1 MKKAIAL
8 ALVAVLLFTNI
19 TVARAATL
27 ENDTELA
34 EYKLGITTRIN
45 ELENYLDQDVSGE
58 YGLLFKLRTLN
69 EYGMYYKQLTDYQ
82 SLLGFSD
89 KEEEFYR
96 KRLAAYYLEFNNEY
110 AKKTDEVTHAVRLKI
125 QVKTD
130 NL

>member
-1 MKKAIAL
+1 MRKAIAL

-89 KEEEFYR
+89 KEEEFYN
-96 KRLAAYYLEFNNEY
+96 FP
-110 AKKTDEVTHAVRLKI
+110 
-125 QVKTD
+125 
-130 NL
+130 

>member
-1 MKKAIAL
+1 MKRAIAL

-45 ELENYLDQDVSGE
+45 ELENYLDQEVSGE

-110 AKKTDEVTHAVRLKI
+110 AKKTDEVTHAVRLKTSI
-125 QVKTD
+125 KD
-130 NL
+130 ASK